1 MCLSTET
8 ILNTC
13 LWVRLKARQD
23 TGKSCSCWSKPHSM
37 ADHLL
42 FNLPTDLPAL
52 FTHAAYVTLWPAF
65 NLAFIQVDR
74 RGKPETMVCVRITK
88 EHTVFTDCYSTI
100 KLWLVALL
108 YNFFSSLLLVLQGF
122 QGDYLSVTFS
132 QSVWGDE
139 ATEVTEGEAQAQL
152 CSWRTSVSKNLNLQ
166 KSKI

>member
-1 MCLSTET
+1 
-8 ILNTC
+8 
-13 LWVRLKARQD
+13 
-23 TGKSCSCWSKPHSM
+23 M

-42 FNLPTDLPAL
+42 LNLPTDLPAL
-52 FTHAAYVTLWPAF
+52 FTHAACVTLC
-65 NLAFIQVDR
+65 QVDR

-132 QSVWGDE
+132 QSV
-139 ATEVTEGEAQAQL
+139 
-152 CSWRTSVSKNLNLQ
+152 
-166 KSKI
+166 